1 MNNIMWES
9 DFPHSTSTYPE
20 SRKFVDRILAGVPKE
35 ERDQLCYGNAM
46 RLYGLN

>member
-1 MNNIMWES
+1 MWES

-20 SRKFVDRILAGVPKE
+20 SRQFVDRTLAGVPQK

-46 RLYGLN
+46 RIYGLA